1 MGSPPTIAP
10 TGINSETLRPSRA
23 ECRPSEHGL
32 VLREVDSMWFGSD
45 DREADRQDW
54 EHRDREYARQ
64 FEDRYREE
72 YWYVSRQPLASL
84 LFVLPLLASYE
95 LGAAYIRAAPEEPV
109 RNGADYWIR
118 STLQQFGFE
127 QPWFLPVVLMIGLLF
142 WQIAGGYRWRASLGT
157 LAGML
162 CESVIYGLCLVFLGE
177 TQSILIDRYHASQ
190 NVPPTAAI
198 AIPTTAELTRAISF
212 LGAGIYEEL
221 LFRAALL
228 PLMFGAL
235 RLFFDRG
242 PAILWAVLG
251 SSLLF
256 SWAHYV
262 GPAGDAYEP
271 FGFAFRVIAGIFFA
285 TLMVNRGLG
294 IAVGAHAAY
303 DILVG
308 LMLPQNPMQ
317 SWLGP

>member
-1 MGSPPTIAP
+1 
-10 TGINSETLRPSRA
+10 
-23 ECRPSEHGL
+23 
-32 VLREVDSMWFGSD
+32 MWFGSD
-45 DREADRQDW
+45 ERDDDRREDDL
-54 EHRDREYARQ
+54 RDRDYQRR
-64 FEDRYREE
+64 FEDRYRDE

-84 LFVLPLLASYE
+84 LFVLPLLAAYE
-95 LGAAYIRAAPEEPV
+95 LGAHYIRSAPEEPV

-142 WQIAGGYRWRASLGT
+142 WQLAGGYRWRASLGT
-157 LAGML
+157 ILGML
-162 CESVIYGLCLVFLGE
+162 CESVVYGLCLVFLGE
-177 TQSILIDRYHASQ
+177 TQSILVDRYNSTYETA
-190 NVPPTAAI
+190 PTAAI
-198 AIPTTAELTRAISF
+198 AVPTTAELTRAVSF

-228 PLMFGAL
+228 PLMFGVL

-242 PAILWAVLG
+242 PAIFWSVVG

-256 SWAHYV
+256 SWAHYI

-271 FGFAFRVIAGIFFA
+271 FGFAFRAMAGIFFA

-294 IAVGAHAAY
+294 ITVGAHAAY

-308 LMLPQNPMQ
+308 LMLPQSLLQ
-317 SWLGP
+317 TWLTPGS

>member
-1 MGSPPTIAP
+1 
-10 TGINSETLRPSRA
+10 
-23 ECRPSEHGL
+23 
-32 VLREVDSMWFGSD
+32 MWFGSD
-45 DREADRQDW
+45 DRMDDRHDDDL
-54 EHRDREYARQ
+54 RDREYQRR
-64 FEDRYREE
+64 FEDRYRDE

-84 LFVLPLLASYE
+84 LFVLPLLAAYE
-95 LGAAYIRAAPEEPV
+95 LGAHYIRSAPEEPV

-127 QPWFLPVVLMIGLLF
+127 QPWFLPVVLLIGLVF
-142 WQIAGGYRWRASLGT
+142 WQLAGGYRWRASVGT
-157 LAGML
+157 IFGML
-162 CESVIYGLCLVFLGE
+162 CESVVYGLCLVFLGE
-177 TQSILIDRYHASQ
+177 TQSILVDKYNASYEIA
-190 NVPPTAAI
+190 PTAAI
-198 AIPTTAELTRAISF
+198 AIPSSVELTRAISF

-228 PLMFGAL
+228 PLMFGLL

-242 PAILWAVLG
+242 PAIFWAVVG

-262 GPAGDAYEP
+262 GPAGEAYEP
-271 FGFAFRVIAGIFFA
+271 FGFAFRAMAGIFFA

-294 IAVGAHAAY
+294 ITVGAHAAY

-308 LMLPQNPMQ
+308 LMLPQSLLQ
-317 SWLGP
+317 TWLTPGS